1 VVGRLGRP
9 PGLGERGGQ
18 RLVVGQLV
26 DGQLGEVGDQLVA
39 LPGRVPQ
46 VLGRLG
52 QVLAGLHVVDRVDHG
67 GPALAAVRE
76 QLVQLDRLLPCRVDA
91 RRGGRRGARGGGGGD
106 RLVVAALVVA
116 VAPAAEQRARADTE
130 DGDADADSGQQR
142 HPGSGTA
149 APAAGSGGTPT
160 AATAARAGR
169 GGSRSA
175 GRGVLDA
182 GHLLGGPG
190 RSGVAAEEVVE
201 LGGRLPVGV
210 TGRLPVG
217 GGALVGHR
225 GDVLGGLG
233 VRVARGRERAVTGRA
248 VRVVPRVGGGL
259 VAAGQLGRQR
269 ARAGRGY
276 GRYVLRRAL
285 VGAGRH
291 RRQELGGPLRPV
303 RRPARPAGD
312 GRQVLGGPLGR
323 HGRQGRA
330 GAVGVAGPV
339 GVVGGS
345 AVGALR
351 AVARAGGAV
360 AVTGVVRGGR
370 AVSGVRALA
379 LRVVG
384 RRGALG
390 GQRARAGRAAV
401 PALTAP
407 GGLPGAAAPLL
418 CGGRGGGRRRGR
430 RLPVLAGR
438 RRLLPRPP
446 RLAPRQSAR
455 RRRRGRLVA
464 RTARRRTGRRGRC
477 AGHARQQGLTTVG
490 GQHDAFARG
499 ARRGLLALSTLR
511 HRDSYQWGT
520 S

>member
-1 VVGRLGRP
+1 GAGGAGGDGSGLSGSSPPPWCRRGAPRRSQLGRLALREAVLLGDRVPQPGGLALLDGRGAAGPVAGPGLPGRAGLALLAAPLAGRLVGPGRVVVVGRLGRP

-39 LPGRVPQ
+39 LPSRVPQ

-67 GPALAAVRE
+67 GRALAAVRA
-76 QLVQLDRLLPCRVDA
+76 QLVQLDRRLPCRVDS
-91 RRGGRRGARGGGGGD
+91 RRGGRRGARGRGGGD
-106 RLVVAALVVA
+106 RLGVASLVLA
-116 VAPAAEQRARADTE
+116 VAPAPERRPRADTE
-130 DGDADADSGQQR
+130 CGHAVGDSGQQR
-142 HPGSGTA
+142 YTVAGTA
-149 APAAGSGGTPT
+149 APAAGGGGTPT
-160 AATAARAGR
+160 AGTAARAGR

-259 VAAGQLGRQR
+259 VAGGHLGRQR
-269 ARAGRGY
+269 ARARRGY

-351 AVARAGGAV
+351 AVA
-360 AVTGVVRGGR
+360 
-370 AVSGVRALA
+370 
-379 LRVVG
+379 
-384 RRGALG
+384 
-390 GQRARAGRAAV
+390 
-401 PALTAP
+401 
-407 GGLPGAAAPLL
+407 
-418 CGGRGGGRRRGR
+418 C
-430 RLPVLAGR
+430 
-438 RRLLPRPP
+438 
-446 RLAPRQSAR
+446 
-455 RRRRGRLVA
+455 
-464 RTARRRTGRRGRC
+464 
-477 AGHARQQGLTTVG
+477 
-490 GQHDAFARG
+490 
-499 ARRGLLALSTLR
+499 
-511 HRDSYQWGT
+511 
-520 S
+520 